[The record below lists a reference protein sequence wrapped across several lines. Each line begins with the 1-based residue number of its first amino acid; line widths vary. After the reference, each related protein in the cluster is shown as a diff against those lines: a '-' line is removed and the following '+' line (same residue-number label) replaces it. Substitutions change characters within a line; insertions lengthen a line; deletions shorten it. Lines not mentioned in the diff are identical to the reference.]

1 MIWSRFFH
9 ILTFGICGAVL
20 LASVSLGV
28 GRHTLSLSARTSETV
43 YLYIEPG
50 DGLKGIAHKA
60 RKLGLVVR
68 PWHFVA
74 GARLLA
80 KETTLQAGEYAIE
93 PHAKLQDIIE
103 KIAAGDVYYRKL
115 AVPEGLSVA
124 QVEALLFEASGL
136 DWEGYS
142 SPEEGSLLPE
152 TYFYTRGEKASS
164 LVARMQK
171 NMQSALDK
179 LWQERAPDLPILN
192 KAEALVLASIVEKET
207 GVPAERGLVA
217 AVFTNRLKRHMRL
230 QSDPTVVYG
239 ITMGQPLGRR
249 LTSGDLKEETAFN
262 TYRIHGL
269 PPTPISNPGLDSVAA
284 VLTPSDADYLYFVA
298 DGNGGHAFA
307 KTLREHNRNVARWRR
322 IRDAEK

>member
-1 MIWSRFFH
+1 M
-9 ILTFGICGAVL
+9 
-20 LASVSLGV
+20 
-28 GRHTLSLSARTSETV
+28 LSARTSETV

-50 DGLKGIAHKA
+50 DGLKRIAYKA

-74 GARLLA
+74 GSRLLA
-80 KETTLQAGEYAIE
+80 KETKLQAGEYAIE
-93 PHAKLQDIIE
+93 SHAKLSKIIE
-103 KIAAGDVYYRKL
+103 KISEGDVYYRKL
-115 AVPEGLSVA
+115 AVPEGLSVV
-124 QVEALLFEASGL
+124 QVETLLFQAADL
-136 DWEGYS
+136 DWEGYT

-152 TYFYTRGEKASS
+152 TYFYTRGERASS
-164 LVARMQK
+164 LVARMQG

-179 LWQERAPDLPILN
+179 LWQERAPGLPISS

-249 LTSGDLKEETAFN
+249 LTLDDLKQETAFN

-269 PPTPISNPGLDSVAA
+269 PPTPISNPGADSVAA
-284 VLTPSDADYLYFVA
+284 VLSPSDVDYLYFVA
-298 DGNGGHAFA
+298 DGNGGHTFA